1 MYSAWDEVKP
11 NHIYQVTKSFPLTEE
26 GNNGLVYLYLPI
38 IGQKALALYYGF
50 IGDKDD
56 PYENEFA
63 HIDMLDALN
72 IGLPDFLQARKQLEG
87 MGLLSVF
94 TKEDTEF
101 GKMFLYRLE
110 EPIHPEAFFRDET
123 YSFLL
128 LNTIG
133 ERKFR
138 QMVRR
143 FQPENPD
150 LSAYQEITSNFR
162 EVYGALDERLFSQN
176 AQSLEKISKD
186 YQQLS
191 TGKMQLD
198 EKQIDW
204 PFLYELAQRK
214 FIIKE
219 NFDEAFKQQLTLYAN
234 LYGFDEMK
242 LVDLMSEVVALSD
255 GIIDRKE
262 LDKTVRQQATVKN
275 KKQTSTRE
283 SLDEH
288 SDIETRRFNTLR
300 QTGFSENDIQLVK
313 IAQSTAPMDFLQAIK
328 NEKHSY
334 VADQETWLL
343 KTLVER
349 SPLPNSVINVLVH
362 YILVIKKNSFLQANF
377 VNQIATN
384 WSELEMNSPEEAI
397 KHVRDLVKEAKN
409 RPSKKSNSSA
419 KKQQPIRQ
427 EKLPD
432 WVDKPSEEVE
442 DPAVQEEIN
451 KKLQDYLKRKEGES

>member
-1 MYSAWDEVKP
+1 MYSAWDEVQP

-26 GNNGLVYLYLPI
+26 GNNGLVYLYQPI

-50 IGDKDD
+50 LGDKEDQ
-56 PYENEFA
+56 YENEFA

-94 TKEDTEF
+94 AKEDPEF
-101 GKMFLYRLE
+101 GEMFLYRLE

-128 LNTIG
+128 LNTVG

-143 FQPENPD
+143 FQPEKPD
-150 LSAYQEITSNFR
+150 LSDYQEITSNFR
-162 EVYGALDERLFSQN
+162 EVYGALDERLFSRN
-176 AQSLEKISKD
+176 AQNLEKVSNE
-186 YQQLS
+186 YQVAS
-191 TGKMQLD
+191 NNKMQLD
-198 EKQIDW
+198 ERQIDW
-204 PFLYELAQRK
+204 DFLYELAQRK
-214 FIIKE
+214 FIAKE
-219 NFDEAFKQQLTLYAN
+219 NFDETFKQQLTLYAN
-234 LYGFDEMK
+234 LFGFDEMK
-242 LVDLMSEVVALSD
+242 LVESMTEAVSLAD
-255 GIIDRKE
+255 GMVNRKD
-262 LDKTVRQQATVKN
+262 LDKTIRQQQQAAA
-275 KKQTSTRE
+275 KKEKPQAVYDDQS
-283 SLDEH
+283 DE
-288 SDIETRRFNTLR
+288 EVRRFNTLR
-300 QTGFSENDIQLVK
+300 QTGFSENDIQLIK

-362 YILVIKKNSFLQANF
+362 YILVIKKNSSLQANF

-384 WSELEMNSPEEAI
+384 WSELELNSPEQAI

-409 RPSKKSNSSA
+409 KPTKKSNSSSR
-419 KKQQPIRQ
+419 KQQPIRK
-427 EKLPD
+427 ETLPD
-432 WVDKPSEEVE
+432 WVDKPTEEVE

>member
-1 MYSAWDEVKP
+1 MYSAWDEVQP

-26 GNNGLVYLYLPI
+26 GNNGLVYLYQPI

-50 IGDKDD
+50 LGDKEDQ
-56 PYENEFA
+56 YENEFA

-94 TKEDTEF
+94 AKEDPEF
-101 GKMFLYRLE
+101 GEMFLYRLE

-128 LNTIG
+128 LNTVG

-143 FQPENPD
+143 FQPEKPD
-150 LSAYQEITSNFR
+150 LSDYQEITSNFR
-162 EVYGALDERLFSQN
+162 EVYGALDERLFSRN
-176 AQSLEKISKD
+176 AQNLEKVSNE
-186 YQQLS
+186 YQVAS
-191 TGKMQLD
+191 NNKMQLD
-198 EKQIDW
+198 ERQIDW
-204 PFLYELAQRK
+204 DFLYELAQRK
-214 FIIKE
+214 FIAKE
-219 NFDEAFKQQLTLYAN
+219 NFDETFKQQLTLYAN
-234 LYGFDEMK
+234 LFGFDEMK
-242 LVDLMSEVVALSD
+242 LVELMTEAVSLAD
-255 GIIDRKE
+255 GMVNRKD
-262 LDKTVRQQATVKN
+262 LDKTIRQQQQAAA
-275 KKQTSTRE
+275 KKEKPQAVYDDQS
-283 SLDEH
+283 DE
-288 SDIETRRFNTLR
+288 EVRRFNTLR
-300 QTGFSENDIQLVK
+300 QTGFSENDIQLIK

-362 YILVIKKNSFLQANF
+362 YILVIKKNSSLQANF

-384 WSELEMNSPEEAI
+384 WSELELNSPEQAI

-409 RPSKKSNSSA
+409 KPTKKSNSSSR
-419 KKQQPIRQ
+419 KQQPIRK
-427 EKLPD
+427 ETLPY
-432 WVDKPSEEVE
+432 WVDKPTEEVE

>member
-1 MYSAWDEVKP
+1 MYSAWDEVQP

-26 GNNGLVYLYLPI
+26 GNNGLVYLYQPI

-50 IGDKDD
+50 LGDKEDQ
-56 PYENEFA
+56 YENEFA

-94 TKEDTEF
+94 AKEDPEF
-101 GKMFLYRLE
+101 GEMFLYRLE

-128 LNTIG
+128 LNTVG

-143 FQPENPD
+143 FQPEKPD
-150 LSAYQEITSNFR
+150 LSDYQEITSNFR
-162 EVYGALDERLFSQN
+162 EVYGALDERLFSRN
-176 AQSLEKISKD
+176 AQNLEKVSNE
-186 YQQLS
+186 YQVAS
-191 TGKMQLD
+191 NNKMQLD
-198 EKQIDW
+198 ERQIDW
-204 PFLYELAQRK
+204 DFLYELAQRK
-214 FIIKE
+214 FIAKE
-219 NFDEAFKQQLTLYAN
+219 NFDETFKQQLTLYAN
-234 LYGFDEMK
+234 LFGFDEMK
-242 LVDLMSEVVALSD
+242 LVELMTEAVSLAD
-255 GIIDRKE
+255 GMVNRKD
-262 LDKTVRQQATVKN
+262 LDKTIRQQQQAAA
-275 KKQTSTRE
+275 KKEKPQAVYDDQS
-283 SLDEH
+283 DE
-288 SDIETRRFNTLR
+288 EVRRFNTLR
-300 QTGFSENDIQLVK
+300 QTGFSENDIQLIK

-362 YILVIKKNSFLQANF
+362 YILVIKKNSSLQANF

-384 WSELEMNSPEEAI
+384 WSELELNSPEQAI

-409 RPSKKSNSSA
+409 KPTKKSNSSSR
-419 KKQQPIRQ
+419 KQQPIRK
-427 EKLPD
+427 ETLPD
-432 WVDKPSEEVE
+432 WVDKPTEEVE

>member
-1 MYSAWDEVKP
+1 MHSAWDEVQP
-11 NHIYQVTKSFPLTEE
+11 NQIYQVTKSFPLTEE

-38 IGQKALALYYGF
+38 IGQTALALYYGF

-56 PYENEFA
+56 PFENEFA

-94 TKEDTEF
+94 TKEDTDF

-110 EPIHPEAFFRDET
+110 EPIHPEAFFQDET

-128 LNTIG
+128 LNTVG

-143 FQPENPD
+143 FLPEKPD
-150 LSAYQEITSNFR
+150 LSGYKEVTSTFR
-162 EVYGALDERLFSQN
+162 EVYGALDERLFSRN
-176 AQSLEKISKD
+176 AQNLEKISKD
-186 YQQLS
+186 YQQNA
-191 TGKMQLD
+191 TNKIQLD
-198 EKQIDW
+198 EEQIDW

-214 FIIKE
+214 FIAKE
-219 NFDEAFKQQLTLYAN
+219 NFDETFKQQLTLYAN

-242 LVDLMSEVVALSD
+242 LVDLMAEAVSLSD
-255 GIIDRKE
+255 GVVDRKE
-262 LDKTVRQQATVKN
+262 LDKTIRKQTNVKS
-275 KKQTSTRE
+275 KKQPANYE
-283 SLDEH
+283 EQ
-288 SDIETRRFNTLR
+288 SDAQTRRFNTLR
-300 QTGFSENDIQLVK
+300 QTGFSENDIQLIK
-313 IAQSTAPMDFLQAIK
+313 IAQNSAPMDFLQAIK

-334 VADQETWLL
+334 VADPEAWVL

-384 WSELEMNSPEEAI
+384 WSELEINSPEQAI
-397 KHVRDLVKEAKN
+397 KHVRDLVKDAKN
-409 RPSKKSNSSA
+409 RTNNKSNAASKK
-419 KKQQPIRQ
+419 QRPIRK

-432 WVDKPSEEVE
+432 WVDNPSEEVE

-451 KKLQDYLKRKEGES
+451 KKLQDYLKRKEGEN